1 MPSLFPSTAT
11 ADSRRL
17 IATRALRG
25 VGDGAV
31 SVLLPSYLSA
41 IGLSPTQIGVIVFAT
56 LFGSAL
62 VTLWAGFATR
72 RIGTRRMFLGAAALM
87 AATGAG
93 FTYARSFWALAVIA
107 FVGTM
112 NPSAGDVSL
121 FLPLEQTA
129 IAHTVATR
137 DLTGVFAIYN
147 VAGALGGSLGALA
160 SGLPTM
166 LAPRFGWNLVA
177 AQRSGFV
184 AYSILAVI
192 AASIYWPLSSAV
204 EAAPTPVK
212 LAPLAKSRATVMRLA
227 ALFSLD
233 SFGGG
238 FAIQS
243 LLALWLLRRFNLSLQ
258 AAGAFFFVAGL
269 LGSFS
274 QFVSSRLAARFGRIN
289 TMVYTHLPANAFLIL
304 AALMPTAPLA
314 IVFLLLR
321 AAMSSMDIPARQSY
335 VMAMVPPEERA
346 AAASVTNVPRS
357 LASAAAPVPAGMMLD
372 VTSFGWP
379 LICAGALK
387 IAYDVLLLLLFRTL
401 RPEDE
406 LPA

>member
-1 MPSLFPSTAT
+1 MRSLFPATAT

-31 SVLLPSYLSA
+31 SVLLASYLTS
-41 IGLSPTQIGVIVFAT
+41 IGLSPTQIGAIVFAT

-72 RIGTRRMFLGAAALM
+72 RIGMRRMFLGASALM
-87 AATGAG
+87 VVTGLG
-93 FTYARSFWALAVIA
+93 FVYARGFWILALIG
-107 FVGTM
+107 FVGTL

-129 IAHTVATR
+129 IAQTVGTR
-137 DLTGVFAIYN
+137 DLTGMFAIYN
-147 VAGALGGSLGALA
+147 VAGALGGAFGALA
-160 SGLPTM
+160 SGLPSI
-166 LAPRFGWNLVA
+166 LAPRFGWDLIA

-184 AYSILAVI
+184 AYSILGLI
-192 AASIYWPLSSAV
+192 AASIYWSLSSTV

-212 LAPLAKSRATVMRLA
+212 LAPLAKSRVTVMRLA
-227 ALFSLD
+227 ALFSID
-233 SFGGG
+233 VFGGG

-243 LLALWLLRRFNLSLQ
+243 LLALWLFRRFNLSVQ
-258 AAGAFFFVAGL
+258 AAGTFFFAAGL

-274 QFVSSRLAARFGRIN
+274 QFVSSRMAARFGRIN

-314 IVFLLLR
+314 VMFLLLR
-321 AAMSSMDIPARQSY
+321 SSM
-335 VMAMVPPEERA
+335 
-346 AAASVTNVPRS
+346 
-357 LASAAAPVPAGMMLD
+357 
-372 VTSFGWP
+372 
-379 LICAGALK
+379 
-387 IAYDVLLLLLFRTL
+387 
-401 RPEDE
+401 
-406 LPA
+406 